1 MRKLLVLYI
10 LFIVVSGSCLIK
22 AQEFNMK
29 VTVNSNQIQATD
41 KSVFTKIEESLN
53 QLINERKWTD
63 ATFAPNELIEGSILI
78 TISEIPQENSYK
90 GEIQIIV
97 NRPVYNA
104 TYYTPLFN
112 FRDTEFEF
120 SYLLGENLEYIES
133 NINSNLVATVAYYVY
148 IILGLDFDSFALQ
161 GGKQYFDKAMSI
173 VNSAQSL
180 NAKGWAPFGG
190 DKNRYAMALALT
202 EESSSVFHSMWY
214 NYHRKGLDEMAA
226 NPARGRAGVIAT
238 VPDLQTIYK
247 ARPSSPIISFY
258 GDTKLDE
265 LMNIYS
271 EATTEEKNEAY
282 KMLQSIFPTKKYILD
297 KLKK

>member
-1 MRKLLVLYI
+1 MKK
-10 LFIVVSGSCLIK
+10 LFICIFSLIISGFSIVE
-22 AQEFNMK
+22 AQELNLK

-41 KSVFTKIEESLN
+41 KSIFTKIEESLN
-53 QLINERKWTD
+53 QLINDRKWTD
-63 ATFAPNELIEGSILI
+63 ATFASNELIEGSILI
-78 TISEIPQENSYK
+78 TLSEIPQENSYK
-90 GEIQIIV
+90 GEIQIIA

-104 TYYTPLFN
+104 TYNTPLFN

-133 NINSNLVATVAYYVY
+133 NVNNNLVAIISYYTY
-148 IILGLDFDSFALQ
+148 IILGLDFDSFTLQ
-161 GGKQYFDKAMSI
+161 GGKPYFEKAMEI
-173 VNSAQSL
+173 VNAAQSL

-190 DKNRYAMALALT
+190 DRNRYAIALALT

-226 NPARGRAGVIAT
+226 NPSRGRAGVIAT

-247 ARPSSPIISFY
+247 ARPASAILSFY

-265 LMNIYS
+265 LVNIYS
-271 EATTEEKNEAY
+271 EATTEEKAEAY
-282 KMLQSIFPTKKYILD
+282 KILQSIYPTKRYILD
-297 KLKK
+297 KIKK